1 MRVPPRCV
9 PAHAR
14 VPPDR
19 HHLGNAL
26 CLPAK
31 ASRTRRFLSRRSP
44 TRECAPCVGNVVGVE
59 SIGKHH
65 VAATRDGVAWRH
77 LLPRRKAG
85 AHVLSTRPGCTD
97 WLKSRRTFLAKR
109 WNRYAHFRVS
119 CCGEC
124 LHKKKPMV
132 WREFLGSLL
141 ARFAYPPPSD
151 EGLVMSAA
159 KLRTTHQTAGII
171 ASCSR
176 ISPQVRLIRDGAPT
190 NPGPLP

>member
-1 MRVPPRCV
+1 MRPGSCAGAARPTSSWQ
-9 PAHAR
+9 HAR
-14 VPPDR
+14 
-19 HHLGNAL
+19 
-26 CLPAK
+26 LPAT

-44 TRECAPCVGNVVGVE
+44 TRECALCVGRWCR
-59 SIGKHH
+59 KHRE
-65 VAATRDGVAWRH
+65 APSRGDARRRWCRR

-151 EGLVMSAA
+151 DGLVMSAA